1 MTLEQTIEGI
11 KTMQIRGAATI
22 AEAAAKALVDE
33 AKAYKGTDVVEFEK
47 MLRDAGKKLL
57 ATRPTAVSLKNGI
70 RASLKP
76 LFKKPTPDSV
86 TDIEAL
92 RSAVIIAGTTF
103 LETAGRALESIAEF
117 GARRIKPGSI
127 IMTHCNSNAALSII
141 EKAFAQGKVKRVFA
155 TESRPWFQGHVTA
168 KRLASKGIPVTLI
181 VDSAVRSF
189 INGVNIVIVG
199 ADTIASNGAVINKIG
214 TSQVAL
220 CAHEA
225 RVPVMVAA
233 ETFKF
238 SPETMEGELVEIEER
253 DIKEV
258 ADPKEYPGVDIANP
272 VFDATP
278 AEYIDVIV
286 TEKGIISPHAAYQ
299 FAAEFGM
306 DEL

>member
-1 MTLEQTIEGI
+1 MTLENTIEGI
-11 KTMQIRGAATI
+11 KTMQIRGAALI
-22 AEAAAKALVDE
+22 AVAAAKALVE
-33 AKAYKGTDVVEFEK
+33 QAKAYKGTSEKEFEAV
-47 MLRDAGKKLL
+47 MRETGKKLL

-70 RASLKP
+70 RATLKP
-76 LFKKPTPDSV
+76 FFKKPIPDSV
-86 TDIEAL
+86 TELEAI

-103 LETAGRALESIAEF
+103 IENAEKALDSIAEF
-117 GARRIKPGSI
+117 GAKRVKPGSQ

-141 EKAFAQGKVKRVFA
+141 EKAYSQGKVKRVFA
-155 TESRPWFQGHVTA
+155 TESRPWKQGHLTV

-189 INGVNIVIVG
+189 INDMQLVIVG

-214 TSQVAL
+214 TAQLAL

-253 DIKEV
+253 DIREV
-258 ADPKEYPGVDIANP
+258 VDPKEFPGVDIANP

>member
-1 MTLEQTIEGI
+1 MTLEQTLEGI
-11 KTMQIRGAATI
+11 KSMQIRGAATI
-22 AEAAAKALVDE
+22 AVAAAKAIVE
-33 AKAYKGTDVVEFEK
+33 QAKAYQGNDVKDFEAHI
-47 MLRDAGKKLL
+47 RDIARKLL
-57 ATRPTAVSLKNGI
+57 VTRPTAVSLKNGI
-70 RASLKP
+70 RATLKP
-76 LFKKPTPDSV
+76 LFKRPVPDNL
-86 TDIEAL
+86 TDVEAL
-92 RSAVIIAGTTF
+92 RSAIIMAGTTF
-103 LETAGRALESIAEF
+103 IENAEKALDSIAEF
-117 GARRIKPGSI
+117 GAKRVKPNSM

-141 EKAFAQGKVKRVFA
+141 EKAYSQGKVKRVFA
-155 TESRPWFQGHVTA
+155 TESRPWKQGILTV

-189 INGVNIVIVG
+189 INDMNLVIVG

-214 TSQVAL
+214 TAQMAL
-220 CAHEA
+220 AAHEA

-253 DIKEV
+253 DINEV
-258 ADPKEYPGVDIANP
+258 VDPKEVPGVDIANP

-306 DEL
+306 DEP